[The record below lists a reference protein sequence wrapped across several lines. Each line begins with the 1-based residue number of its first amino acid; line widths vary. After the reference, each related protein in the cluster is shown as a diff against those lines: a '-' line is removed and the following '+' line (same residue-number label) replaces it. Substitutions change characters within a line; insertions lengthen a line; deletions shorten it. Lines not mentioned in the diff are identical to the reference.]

1 MRFNILTGII
11 LLCLTFNIYSQ
22 STGNNFDMLSGGKYT
37 YTYEEHYYDGVG
49 DSFLVIDK
57 LENGYKAVWKGI
69 NDTTTVFADNNFN
82 TEKMI
87 LTDSKRIITA
97 VRHGKKLKVT
107 GVSCGDEINETL
119 ELEEDRWYQLIPF
132 SLIHFTKSDKK
143 KTKFSLFDPYNI
155 KIREVEVKKKDT
167 EITTV
172 KGKEYSAVKMTMR
185 LEGILKPF
193 WKSEIW
199 NNSENGIYLKY
210 EGLNVVPKL
219 YKSKMFLKNSEY
231 NQVISD
237 KPEKTD
243 KKQT

>member
-1 MRFNILTGII
+1 MRSSILITF
-11 LLCLTFNIYSQ
+11 LLFLSFNIYSQ
-22 STGNNFDMLSGGKYT
+22 ESADIFDLLSAGKYT

-49 DSFLVIDK
+49 DSFLVIDR
-57 LENGYKAVWKGI
+57 LETGYKAVWKGI

-87 LTDSKRIITA
+87 LKDSEREITA
-97 VRHGKKLKVT
+97 VRCGKTLKVT
-107 GVSCGDEINETL
+107 GVSCGSEVNETL
-119 ELEEDRWYQLIPF
+119 ELEEDKWYQLIPF
-132 SLIHFTKSDKK
+132 SLIHFTKSDKR

-155 KIREVEVKKKDT
+155 KVREIEVKKKET
-167 EITTV
+167 ELTTV
-172 KGKEYSAVKMTMR
+172 KGKEYSAVRMTMR
-185 LEGILKPF
+185 LEGFLKPF

-231 NQVISD
+231 NQVIGD
-237 KPEKTD
+237 RPEKSD